1 MMLEPR
7 QVLDRYYP
15 EVRAWL
21 IQIAAVMDRYER
33 AGGGDGDER
42 LRQYREALKVLQ
54 SPGDDRA
61 ERIQVIYSDPYE
73 GSGAEGRGP
82 RGPTPV
88 SLGPGP

>member
-1 MMLEPR
+1 MMPGPR

-33 AGGGDGDER
+33 AGGGEGDER

-54 SPGDDRA
+54 STGADDRA
-61 ERIQVIYSDPYE
+61 ERIQMIYSDPYPE
-73 GSGAEGRGP
+73 P
-82 RGPTPV
+82 
-88 SLGPGP
+88 